1 MNMEVNKIFAALL
14 TAGII
19 GMLAWF
25 LSHEAYERE
34 PLEKN
39 AYEIAAAAGSDAG
52 AGAPAAAAEAE
63 AIDVSKGDV
72 AQGAKISAV
81 CSSCHS
87 LGKGE
92 PAKIGPNL
100 FGVVNGPHA
109 HMEGYAYSDAMKAL
123 AGEKWSEEALNKF
136 LWNPQKTIAG
146 TKMTFMG
153 LKKPEDRAAII
164 KWLESQK

>member
-1 MNMEVNKIFAALL
+1 MNMEVNKIFGALL
-14 TAGII
+14 TAGIVA
-19 GMLAWF
+19 MLCWF
-25 LSHEAYERE
+25 ISHEAYEHE

-39 AYEIAAAAGSDAG
+39 AYEIAAAGGSDAA
-52 AGAPAAAAEAE
+52 AGTAAAPAEAE

-72 AQGAKISAV
+72 AQGQKISAV

-100 FGVVNGPHA
+100 FGVVGGPHA

-123 AGEKWSEEALNKF
+123 AGEKWTEEALNKF
-136 LWNPQKTIAG
+136 LWSPQKSVPG

-153 LKKPEDRAAII
+153 LAKGSDRAAII

>member
-19 GMLAWF
+19 AMLCWF

-34 PLEKN
+34 QPEKN
-39 AYEIAAAAGSDAG
+39 AYEIAAAAGGDTG
-52 AGAPAAAAEAE
+52 AAPAAAAGPE

-72 AQGAKISAV
+72 AQGQKISAV

-87 LGKGE
+87 FGKGE

-100 FGVVNGPHA
+100 FGVVGGPHA

-123 AGEKWSEEALNKF
+123 SSEKWTEEALNKF
-136 LWNPQKTIAG
+136 LWNPQKTIPG

-153 LKKPEDRAAII
+153 LPKGEDRAAVI
-164 KWLESQK
+164 KWLETQK

>member
-1 MNMEVNKIFAALL
+1 MDMELNKIFAAFL

-19 GMLAWF
+19 SMLCWF
-25 LSHEAYERE
+25 LAHEAYERE
-34 PLEKN
+34 QPEKN
-39 AYEIAAAAGSDAG
+39 AYEIAG
-52 AGAPAAAAEAE
+52 ASGAETSGAAAAPKEAE
-63 AIDVSKGDV
+63 PIDVSKGDV
-72 AQGAKISAV
+72 AQGQKISAV

-100 FGVVNGPHA
+100 FGVVGGPHA

-123 AGEKWSEEALNKF
+123 AGDKWTEEALNKF
-136 LWNPQKTIAG
+136 LWNPQKTVPG

-153 LKKPEDRAAII
+153 LPKPEDRAAII
-164 KWLESQK
+164 KWLETQK